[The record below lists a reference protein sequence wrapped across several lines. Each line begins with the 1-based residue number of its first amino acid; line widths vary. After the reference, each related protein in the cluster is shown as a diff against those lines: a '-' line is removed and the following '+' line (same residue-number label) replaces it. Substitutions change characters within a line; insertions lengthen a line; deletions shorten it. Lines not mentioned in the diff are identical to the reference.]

1 MKSSVHYFSQ
11 KDRIKKGV
19 DPEKLGQRGRQAYEF
34 ADLDFPI
41 LPGFIL
47 DSDVASHLG
56 EYDVVNAI
64 KPSIRRIEEIVDKK
78 YGDSG
83 EDRKSVV

>member
-19 DPEKLGQRGRQAYEF
+19 DPDKLGQRGRQAYEF

-47 DSDVASHLG
+47 DTDVASHL
-56 EYDVVNAI
+56 EHQDVVEIGRA
-64 KPSIRRIEEIVDKK
+64 SCREIV
-78 YGDSG
+78 
-83 EDRKSVV
+83 